1 MSILLFHL
9 LSCLA
14 VAGAQ
19 LTGTGVSVVLNDVD
33 YFISPFTAGNVSVQ
47 SSTLPAIGTI
57 YGFAPVTVVQ
67 DAVDEAS
74 LPGLFENWTSTDDV
88 FQSGFSGVVFL
99 GGQAK
104 ASNAGGSGSQIV
116 PLGSQNVPSGPY
128 FLETATG
135 ALHQA
140 YRLYDD
146 FSGAFTESLI
156 QAPDGTFQTLSAR
169 VASSATITIGVPS
182 RLYYTK
188 TAEKPLAGIRIGV
201 KDIFQLAGAKSS
213 LGNRAWYDLY
223 PASNTTG
230 TAVQRLI
237 DAGAQ
242 IVGLQK
248 ASQFANGERATAE
261 WVDYHSPFN
270 PRGDGYQD
278 SSSSSAGAGSSIA
291 SYGWLDLALGTDTGG
306 SIRDPAGVS
315 GVFGNRPSHGLVSLD
330 HVMSLS
336 TRLDTPGFVTRDP
349 YLWDEA
355 QRVLYGG
362 NYTSL
367 AGNEAVKYPTKI
379 YTMEFYDAN
388 SSDGDAILV
397 DFVERLARFV
407 GGNVTALDLEAAWD
421 ESVPKEAQG
430 QGVMEY
436 MNLTYPMLIG
446 KEQAELVRD
455 PFYADYA
462 GMLTLNLLFHG
473 PLTDYHRIAA
483 HDNRLPF
490 VNPVP
495 LSRWDWA
502 EEQGADALNNAIE
515 SKTIFKEWF
524 NSKIL
529 PASNDSAQCSSG
541 ILLYPRTWA
550 SRATRDQYLTGSSSP
565 AGLGTSRLSPFSGAP
580 DSIFTLGEV
589 SEFSDITQ
597 HDEWYPISVDVMV
610 AKGCDGLLV
619 RLAQDLVEE
628 GILPLPKVGS
638 SIKGSESLSKR
649 RPVTE
654 QRRQKVPKVASVDW
668 EQRLAALGSV

>member
-1 MSILLFHL
+1 MPI
-9 LSCLA
+9 A
-14 VAGAQ
+14 AAQ
-19 LTGTGVSVVLNDVD
+19 LTGTGVSVVLNDIH
-33 YFISPFTAGNVSVQ
+33 YFISPFTTQTISVQ
-47 SSTLPAIGTI
+47 STALSGVNSI
-57 YGFAPVTVVQ
+57 YGYAPVTVVQ

-74 LPGLFENWTSTDDV
+74 LPELFANWTSTDDV
-88 FQSGFSGVVFL
+88 FQDGFSPSVFL
-99 GGQAK
+99 GGK
-104 ASNAGGSGSQIV
+104 AEATNGIAGSQIL
-116 PLGSQNVPSGPY
+116 PLDSQNVPSGPY
-128 FLETATG
+128 FLEIATG

-156 QAPDGTFQTLSAR
+156 QAPDGTFQALSAR

-188 TAEKPLAGIRIGV
+188 TAEKPLAGVRVGV
-201 KDIFQLAGAKSS
+201 KDIYKLAGVKSS

-223 PASNTTG
+223 PASNSTG

-248 ASQFANGERATAE
+248 ASQFANGERATAD

-291 SYGWLDLALGTDTGG
+291 SYDWLDLALGTDTGG

-315 GVFGNRPSHGLVSLD
+315 GVFGNRPSHGLVPLD

-336 TRLDTPGFVTRDP
+336 TRLDTAGFVTRDP

-355 QRVLYGG
+355 QKVLYGE

-367 AGNEAVKYPTKI
+367 VGNEAVKYPSKI
-379 YTMEFYDAN
+379 YTMEFFDAN

-397 DFVERLARFV
+397 DFAERLARFV
-407 GGNVTALDLEAAWD
+407 GGTVTALDLEAAWN
-421 ESVPKEAQG
+421 ESVPAEAQG

-436 MNLTYPMLIG
+436 MNTTYPILIG
-446 KEQAELVRD
+446 QEQVELVRD

-462 GMLTLNLLFHG
+462 
-473 PLTDYHRIAA
+473 AA
-483 HDNRLPF
+483 HDNRFPF

-502 EEQGADALNNAIE
+502 EEQGADALSKAIE
-515 SKTIFKEWF
+515 SKSVFQEWF

-529 PASNDSAQCSSG
+529 PASNDSAHCSSG
-541 ILLYPRTWA
+541 ILIYPRTWA
-550 SRATRDQYLTGSSSP
+550 SRGTRDQYLTGSSLP
-565 AGLGTSRLSPFSGAP
+565 LGLGTSRLSPFSGAP

-589 SEFSDITQ
+589 SEFSGITQ
-597 HDEWYPISVDVMV
+597 HQELFPVSVDVMV

-619 RLAQDLVEE
+619 RLAQDLVKE

-638 SIKGSESLSKR
+638 SIKGGDAQSKR
-649 RPVTE
+649 AVTR
-654 QRRQKVPKVASVDW
+654 QRRQKVSKTTAVDW
-668 EQRLAALGSV
+668 SQRLAALGPQ

>member
-1 MSILLFHL
+1 MSIITFHL
-9 LSCLA
+9 LSCLT
-14 VAGAQ
+14 VAAAQ
-19 LTGTGVSVVLNDVD
+19 LTGKGVSVVLKDVN
-33 YFISPFTAGNVSVQ
+33 YFISPFTAGNISVQ
-47 SSTLPAIGTI
+47 SSALAAIDSI
-57 YGFAPVTVVQ
+57 YGFVPVTVVQ

-74 LPGLFENWTSTDDV
+74 LPELFANWTLMDDV
-88 FQSGFSGVVFL
+88 FRDGFSGAVFL
-99 GGQAK
+99 GGQTE
-104 ASNAGGSGSQIV
+104 ASNVEGSGAQII
-116 PLGSQNVPSGPY
+116 PLGSQSIPSGPY

-135 ALHQA
+135 NLHQA

-169 VASSATITIGVPS
+169 VASSATITMGVPS
-182 RLYYTK
+182 RLYFTK
-188 TAEKPLAGIRIGV
+188 TAEKPLAGVRIGV
-201 KDIFQLAGAKSS
+201 KDVFQIAGVKSS
-213 LGNRAWYDLY
+213 LGSRAWYDLY

-291 SYGWLDLALGTDTGG
+291 SYDWLELALGTDTGG

-315 GVFGNRPSHGLVSLD
+315 GVFGNRPSHGLVPLD

-336 TRLDTPGFVTRDP
+336 TQLDTAGFVTRDP

-355 QRVLYGG
+355 QKVLYGD

-367 AGNEAVKYPTKI
+367 VGNEAVKFPTKI

-397 DFVERLARFV
+397 DFAERLARFV
-407 GGNVTALDLEAAWD
+407 GGTVTALDLEAAWD
-421 ESVPKEAQG
+421 DSVPWEAQG

-436 MNLTYPMLIG
+436 MNLTYPTLIG

-462 GMLTLNLLFHG
+462 GRLAPRRFPHG
-473 PLTDYHRIAA
+473 YLTDDHRIAA
-483 HDNRLPF
+483 HDNRFPF

-502 EEQGADALNNAIE
+502 EEQGADTLNKAMG
-515 SKTIFKEWF
+515 SKSVFKEWF

-541 ILLYPRTWA
+541 ILIYPRTWA
-550 SRATRDQYLTGSSSP
+550 SRATRDQYLTESSP
-565 AGLGTSRLSPFSGAP
+565 PWGLGTSRLSPFSEAP

-597 HDEWYPISVDVMV
+597 HEEWYPVSVDVMV

-619 RLAQDLVEE
+619 RLAQDLVKE

-638 SIKGSESLSKR
+638 SIKGSA
-649 RPVTE
+649 VTK
-654 QRRQKVPKVASVDW
+654 QRRRKVSKTTSVDW
-668 EQRLAALGSV
+668 SQRLAALGSD